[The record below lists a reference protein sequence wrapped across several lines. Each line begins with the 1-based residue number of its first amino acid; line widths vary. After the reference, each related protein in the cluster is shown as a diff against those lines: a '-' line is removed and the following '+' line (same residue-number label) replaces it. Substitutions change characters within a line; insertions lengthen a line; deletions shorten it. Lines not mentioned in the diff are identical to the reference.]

1 MLVEPSHLA
10 QMLSMSDFQCLLT
23 SLFFFFG
30 GKFVNKPKREI
41 FAHVADWVKS
51 ITKKWKDLITGYQN
65 DLTKIYCVFS
75 SNNSRMEGLT

>member
-10 QMLSMSDFQCLLT
+10 QMLKYVGLPL
-23 SLFFFFG
+23 
-30 GKFVNKPKREI
+30 FVNKPKREI
-41 FAHVADWVKS
+41 FAHVADSVKS

-65 DLTKIYCVFS
+65 DLTKIYYVFS

>member
-10 QMLSMSDFQCLLT
+10 QMLSMSNFQYLLT
-23 SLFFFFG
+23 SLLFFFG

-41 FAHVADWVKS
+41 FARVADWVKVM
-51 ITKKWKDLITGYQN
+51 TKKWKDLITSYQN
-65 DLTKIYCVFS
+65 DLTKIYCVFP